1 MSVQAIREAQ
11 RSRASNE
18 QRAKPMPTALR
29 RSEALI
35 AAAYLLAAVPLPV
48 FAGLELKFSPP
59 TAPRSVLGMAV
70 ASQIRFDTGAGFTVP
85 TQALFVPLLFA
96 VPASLVPLLVPVALA
111 LGM

>member
-18 QRAKPMPTALR
+18 QRTKPMTAALR
-29 RSEALI
+29 RSEAVI
-35 AAAYLLAAVPLPV
+35 AAVYLLAAMALPV
-48 FAGLELKFSPP
+48 FGGLERKFSLP
-59 TAPRSVLGMAV
+59 TVALYAVGIAV

-96 VPASLVPLLVPVALA
+96 VPAALVPLVV
-111 LGM
+111 